1 MEFRFIFL
9 DHYRMWLSVY
19 YNSMMGTLPCIV
31 PNHYYSYEFFLI
43 DVWLLRLTIAN
54 LYENLSTGKESV
66 FFDSVADDVHWTV
79 MGTRPVAGV

>member
-1 MEFRFIFL
+1 
-9 DHYRMWLSVY
+9 
-19 YNSMMGTLPCIV
+19 MMGTLPCIV